1 MVGSIEGGGSMGGER
16 SGLSSRF
23 GWGMWRLSFLSPGP
37 LPGRIHCGDGAEQ
50 GRVSCYFFS
59 FFFFWLG

>member
-23 GWGMWRLSFLSPGP
+23 EWGMWRLSFLSRGR
-37 LPGRIHCGDGAEQ
+37 LPGRIHCGMGGAGE
-50 GRVSCYFFS
+50 S
-59 FFFFWLG
+59 